1 MAACRYGHETIVEM
15 LIKAGADVNDIN
27 GDSSPLEV
35 ALDYKNSNFSNNS
48 NIFKILLKAG
58 ADVDHIIRKQ
68 SFLITKYQKMF
79 NDKAKGIKAGVNVNL

>member
-35 ALDYKNSNFSNNS
+35 ALDYKFFSNNS

-68 SFLITKYQKMF
+68 SFLITKYQKRF